1 MKMKHLMVG
10 LLATSFSP
18 LALAHPGHIGPHA
31 SAFMSGFVHPFT
43 GMDHLS
49 VMLGVGLLA
58 AIMGG
63 KAISR
68 LPLAFISIMI
78 VGAALGVSG
87 VVIPGV
93 ELGIAVSVIA
103 MGAMLLAGGRLSAKV
118 ATGAVMAFALF
129 HGMAHGMEMPLGARA
144 AEYFIGFVLAT
155 ATLHACGVVL
165 GKFIANS
172 AANRRVTG
180 VLGVVMAAFGGM
192 LMLS

>member
-1 MKMKHLMVG
+1 MG
-10 LLATSFSP
+10 
-18 LALAHPGHIGPHA
+18 
-31 SAFMSGFVHPFT
+31 T
-43 GMDHLS
+43 GCVWCGDPRS
-49 VMLGVGLLA
+49 
-58 AIMGG
+58 
-63 KAISR
+63 
-68 LPLAFISIMI
+68 
-78 VGAALGVSG
+78 
-87 VVIPGV
+87 V

-118 ATGAVMAFALF
+118 ATGAVTAFALF
-129 HGMAHGMEMPLGARA
+129 HGMAHGMEMPLGART

-172 AANRRVTG
+172 AANCRVTG